1 MVKIGLAAPFEG
13 LDRPLGYEALAGVKL
28 ALAERN
34 AAGGVNG
41 YMLELVALND
51 LSELQEARLQAREFA
66 VDPAVLGVITGW
78 SEETAEAAFP
88 VYRQLGLA
96 VAVPWSVLPEQADAG
111 SGVVLVAADTQLAA
125 QELARSVAE
134 SGSTQLVVIGDAS
147 VAAPYLAALEALD
160 VHAQLV
166 APPDVAG
173 AEALDAWT
181 TRLVASRV
189 QSPDTL
195 LLATDGVMAGEVLR
209 ALTALNWPGKVF
221 GGVPVGSIH
230 SVTVAGDAASGLT
243 FVSPSP
249 AGKDALHDE
258 AQVKDELGPRAVLA
272 YDAAQVLLDAIE
284 LAIRRDGHPS
294 RQGVLETLPQVQRQ
308 GLTGNIAFDETGRRR
323 DAPVWLYKIVD
334 REYPGQVLSSR

>member
-1 MVKIGLAAPFEG
+1 
-13 LDRPLGYEALAGVKL
+13 LAGAKL
-28 ALAERN
+28 AVAERN

-134 SGSTQLVVIGDAS
+134 SGSTRLVVIGDES

-160 VHAQLV
+160 VHAQRV

-173 AEALDAWT
+173 TEAFDAWT

-189 QSPDTL
+189 QPPDTL

-209 ALTALNWPGKVF
+209 ALTMLNWPGKVF
-221 GGVPVGSIH
+221 GGVPAGSIH
-230 SVTVAGDAASGLT
+230 SVAVAGDAASGLT

-258 AQVKDELGPRAVLA
+258 AQVQDELGPRAVLA

-323 DAPVWLYKIVD
+323 DAPVWLYNIVD
-334 REYPGQVLSSR
+334 SEYPGQVLSSR